1 MDYDFGCIG
10 ADDDTLTQNE
20 QDLILMN
27 LTDELLM
34 ENITEQ
40 IQRPHTIFYEKT
52 NFIDIFEERY
62 KYICERFKDTPDL
75 IQSVKEA
82 RTQFYQKIYKMI
94 STKFEFTLDDFEENL
109 NMYLITSVLYEFLIL
124 NYTENV
130 KTFVINYINA
140 NKKSLS
146 KNYTK
151 IKNLDT
157 TSLKKT
163 LRNENDIIMI
173 ANIYDIVENIINI
186 DFSISDICKIIIET
200 DMHEYNNYF
209 INKYFVEEQLLVS
222 DSFKDNFLSIL
233 NKNNDKYYKIIS
245 DIQLELLQN
254 ATKK

>member
-1 MDYDFGCIG
+1 
-10 ADDDTLTQNE
+10 
-20 QDLILMN
+20 
-27 LTDELLM
+27 
-34 ENITEQ
+34 
-40 IQRPHTIFYEKT
+40 
-52 NFIDIFEERY
+52 
-62 KYICERFKDTPDL
+62 
-75 IQSVKEA
+75 
-82 RTQFYQKIYKMI
+82 
-94 STKFEFTLDDFEENL
+94 
-109 NMYLITSVLYEFLIL
+109 MYFITSVLYEFLIL